1 MSLDLFNLAVWI
13 GVGVVAGFLAS
24 RLALGHGLG
33 LLGNLVIGV
42 LGAVLGNILVSFAGL
57 PIVIWGHPVVSEIV
71 VAAIGAAIL
80 LIVLRGVGLG
90 RGRRRRTWLG

>member
-1 MSLDLFNLAVWI
+1 MSLDLFNLVVWI
-13 GVGVVAGFLAS
+13 VVGVVAGFLAS

-42 LGAVLGNILVSFAGL
+42 LGAVLGNIVVSFAGL
-57 PIVIWGHPVVSEIV
+57 PIAIGGQPVISEIV